1 MAVDPQ
7 VQAVLD
13 LIEKADNP
21 SYHTLPAAVARAQH
35 EERSAVL
42 DLPAVQVAS
51 IADHTVNEHVSV
63 RVYRYDDAEEK
74 APAIVWIHG
83 GGHVIG
89 SVQSYN
95 SVCTRLCSASR
106 ATVVSVEYRLAPE
119 HKFPAAVQDSFKA
132 LEWVVENATRLNIDT
147 DRLAVAGDS
156 AGGNLAAV
164 TAILA
169 RDAGISLRAQG
180 LVYPVTAPDAESA
193 SHHANAEGKILTR
206 DMILWFQS
214 HYRRGESDREDW
226 RYAPL
231 IAPALH
237 GVAPAFVLVAEL
249 DPLRD
254 EGIAYA
260 QRLMDSEVEVR
271 LSQYAGTVH
280 GFFQMGG
287 AIGAAVRAQAE
298 LAEFLR
304 THLGMESDT

>member
-42 DLPAVQVAS
+42 DLPAVKVAS

-132 LEWVVENATRLNIDT
+132 LEWVVENATRLNLDT

-180 LVYPVTAPDAESA
+180 LVYPVTAPDA
-193 SHHANAEGKILTR
+193 
-206 DMILWFQS
+206 
-214 HYRRGESDREDW
+214 
-226 RYAPL
+226 
-231 IAPALH
+231 
-237 GVAPAFVLVAEL
+237 
-249 DPLRD
+249 
-254 EGIAYA
+254 
-260 QRLMDSEVEVR
+260 
-271 LSQYAGTVH
+271 
-280 GFFQMGG
+280 
-287 AIGAAVRAQAE
+287 
-298 LAEFLR
+298 
-304 THLGMESDT
+304 